1 MNKEFERKISALY
14 DELQIKDSND
24 LLDRRNEI
32 QNVLPE
38 VIEIEKQISK
48 FCLELSLKAIRER
61 SSSSINLNSLKETIT
76 DLRIKKSELLVSK
89 GYSLD
94 YLEMKYFCPKCK
106 DTGYVGT
113 SRCSCY
119 KENLV
124 KLYYDSS
131 DLKEL
136 ISDANFD
143 KFTIE
148 CFSKEKH
155 PDDPE
160 SPKTAM
166 KKTLTKSLSFIKNFG
181 TNYDNLLFYGN
192 SGTGKTFLSSC
203 IARELLTKG
212 YLVIYR
218 TSEQLISD
226 LRKVRFDNNT
236 LLYDTLIS
244 CDLLIIDDLGT
255 EQMSDFSKTELFNIV
270 NTKLLKKQPMLINTN
285 LSLDEMMKT
294 YSERLTSRLIGNFSL
309 YKFFGE
315 DLRIVKNLSRKPKSI
330 I

>member
-14 DELQIKDSND
+14 DELQIKNNNE
-24 LLDRRNEI
+24 LQIRRKEI
-32 QNVLPE
+32 QNVIPD
-38 VIEIEKQISK
+38 VIKIENEISS
-48 FCLELSLKAIRER
+48 FCLRLSLKAIREKN
-61 SSSSINLNSLKETIT
+61 SSFIDLNSLKETIT

-89 GYSLD
+89 GYPID
-94 YLEMKYFCPKCK
+94 YLELKYHCSKCK
-106 DTGYVGT
+106 DTGYIGT
-113 SRCSCY
+113 TRCSCF
-119 KENLV
+119 KSNLI

-143 KFTIE
+143 KFNIE

-160 SPKTAM
+160 SPKTSM
-166 KKTLTKSLSFIKNFG
+166 KKTLKKSLSFIKDFG
-181 TNYDNLLFYGN
+181 NNYDNLLFYGS

-203 IARELLTKG
+203 IARELLNKG

-218 TSEQLISD
+218 TSEQLIAD
-226 LRKVRFDNNT
+226 LRKVRFDNDT

-255 EQMSDFSKTELFNIV
+255 EQMSDFSKTELFNLI
-270 NTKLLKKQPMLINTN
+270 NTKLLKKRPMLINTN
-285 LSLDEMMKT
+285 LSLDEIMKT

-315 DLRIVKNLSRKPKSI
+315 DLRIIQNLKNKKLPN
-330 I
+330 